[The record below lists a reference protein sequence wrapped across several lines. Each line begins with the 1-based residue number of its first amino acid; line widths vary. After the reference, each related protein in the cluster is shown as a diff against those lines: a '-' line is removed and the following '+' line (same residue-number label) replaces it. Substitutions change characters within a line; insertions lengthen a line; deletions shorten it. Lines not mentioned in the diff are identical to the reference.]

1 MGFWLNT
8 KTANTGSAG
17 GSQSH
22 SHSLTGAKSSS
33 ASNLPPYYAGQYVI
47 RV

>member
-8 KTANTGSAG
+8 KTANTGSTG
-17 GSQSH
+17 GSQPH
-22 SHSLTGAKSSS
+22 SHSLTGAKSGS
-33 ASNLPPYYAGQYVI
+33 ANSLPPYYAGHYVI